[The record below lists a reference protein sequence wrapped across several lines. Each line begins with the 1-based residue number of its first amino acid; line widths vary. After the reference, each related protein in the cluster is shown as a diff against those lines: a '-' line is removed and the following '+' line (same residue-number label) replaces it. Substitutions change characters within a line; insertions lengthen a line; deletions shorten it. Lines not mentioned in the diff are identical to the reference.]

1 MYGANHGP
9 LISTCFKENDMTKQ
23 MLTSDH
29 PFFSNFPNW
38 VIGHDRLFQEML
50 RMVDDVAFC
59 RGNTQNTSNYPP
71 HNLYQEEDGKYVIEL
86 AVAGFEK
93 DELEVSTEDGRLFI
107 SGRRRVE
114 VGNEK
119 IIHKGIAHRSFE
131 KSFHLAE
138 NVIIDSTRFLNG
150 IITIWLEQVLPEE
163 KKRKLYS
170 LG

>member
-9 LISTCFKENDMTKQ
+9 LISTCFKENDMTRQ
-23 MLTSDH
+23 MLTSNH

-50 RMVDDVAFC
+50 RMVDDVAS
-59 RGNTQNTSNYPP
+59 TSLQNTSNYPP
-71 HNLYQEEDGKYVIEL
+71 HNLYREEDGKYVIEL

-93 DELEVSTEDGRLFI
+93 GELEIRTEDGRLFI
-107 SGRRRVE
+107 SGRKKTE
-114 VGNEK
+114 VDNEK

-138 NVIIDSTRFLNG
+138 NIIIDSTRFLNG
-150 IITIWLEQVLPEE
+150 IVTIWLEQVLPEE

-170 LG
+170 L

>member
-1 MYGANHGP
+1 
-9 LISTCFKENDMTKQ
+9 MTKQ
-23 MLTSDH
+23 MLTRDH
-29 PFFSNFPNW
+29 PFFSHFPNW

-59 RGNTQNTSNYPP
+59 KGTPSLQNTSNYPP
-71 HNLYQEEDGKYVIEL
+71 HNLYREEDGKYVIEL

-93 DELEVSTEDGRLFI
+93 DELEVRTENDRLFI
-107 SGRRRVE
+107 SG
-114 VGNEK
+114 GKKTTIDNEK
-119 IIHKGIAHRSFE
+119 IIHNGIAQRSFE

-138 NVIIDSTRFLNG
+138 NIIIDSTRFLNG

-170 LG
+170 L